1 MTPRAKPKR
10 SRQSDRDENKSD
22 RYLRVM
28 APATADRQ
36 YRVSRRRD
44 RIERVI
50 NVTIALVGLVV
61 TAPLWLAIA
70 ILIKLTSRGP
80 VFYAQTRIG
89 LNTRATEPSAPD
101 PRRQQDLGGRPFTI
115 HKFRTMTAE
124 AESGSGPVWAS
135 RDDPRVTT
143 FGRILRQLRLDE
155 LPQLINVIMGDMNI
169 VGPRPER
176 PSLFAELR
184 RQIPDYPLRQRTRP
198 GITGHAQV
206 NLEYDSSVDDVRTKL
221 RYDLEYIERRSLLT
235 DLKIMIKTIPVI
247 LFRRGGW

>member
-1 MTPRAKPKR
+1 MTPRAKPQR
-10 SRQSDRDENKSD
+10 SRRSERDQNSSDRH
-22 RYLRVM
+22 LRVI
-28 APATADRQ
+28 APAAAVRQ
-36 YRVSRRRD
+36 EQVSRRRD
-44 RIERVI
+44 RVERVV

-61 TAPLWLAIA
+61 TAPLWAVIA
-70 ILIKLTSRGP
+70 VLIKLTSRGP

-89 LNTRATEPSAPD
+89 LNSRATEPAVPD

-124 AESGSGPVWAS
+124 AERGSGPVWAS
-135 RDDPRVTT
+135 RHDPRVTA

-184 RQIPDYPLRQRTRP
+184 RQIPDYPLRQKARP

-221 RYDLEYIERRSLLT
+221 RYDLEYIQRRSLLT
-235 DLKIMIKTIPVI
+235 DLKIMLKTIPVI